1 MICLLFRRVV
11 KHRALRE
18 SLVDLS
24 SLLVRAQLKDRGSL
38 ALFLSALPLYA
49 DAFKG
54 LSERGHLQLEDFHED
69 DKPLFLGTNT
79 LEEFRH
85 YVIINVIKI

>member
-18 SLVDLS
+18 GLIDLS
-24 SLLVRAQLKDRGSL
+24 SLLVRIQLKDRGGL
-38 ALFLSALPLYA
+38 ALFLSTLPLYA
-49 DAFKG
+49 DALKC

-69 DKPLFLGTNT
+69 
-79 LEEFRH
+79 
-85 YVIINVIKI
+85 